1 MNWKTL
7 VKIGLIGTDRSK
19 ISEEMSQELEGM
31 GIKDE
36 DPARLILKAAATMS
50 MMRKAGIQPKD
61 FEGDLPTT
69 TEKHQTNICS
79 KRAIQY
85 LNMILRR
92 NDLSILAEFLTT
104 LKKYNKSL
112 PPESLPLILDKAIKT
127 PSIWEALNP
136 ALSGRGRWL
145 MAQNPSWA
153 TLGYTPTLDD
163 WETGNTKERAAYLR
177 HQRSIDPTAALTLLE
192 ETWSQEN
199 TTTRKKLL
207 DILEIGLSKGDDAFL
222 SALLENKQKN
232 IREKAANLLSKIPTS
247 SFNQRMLIRLKKL
260 ITVKKINKQPTLE
273 IKLPK
278 GVDDT
283 MIKDG
288 IKASLQ
294 LYRSGNK
301 ASQLAQM
308 INKLPLDYWN
318 ELTGLSPLKLLPL
331 FIENAYAYLVLSS
344 VSNAAVH
351 HNNKEWSLLIL
362 ELWLTKKEDKLWQDF
377 APLQLIAVL
386 NQEAYNRLTLSEFK
400 DIKFLPAENTPLDF
414 LLQQGKHEWQEDLSL
429 TFFDR
434 LKSWLNSS
442 EATHWGDWH
451 IRRILSI
458 AGLRVPA
465 YLYPKISRGWPE
477 HLPVWSG
484 WERDISGSLTSLEL
498 RYKVEK
504 ALKEN
509 Q

>member
-19 ISEEMSQELEGM
+19 ISEEMFHKLEAM

-61 FEGDLPTT
+61 FEGDLPSA
-69 TEKHQTNICS
+69 TEKNQTNICS

-85 LNMILRR
+85 LNMILKR
-92 NDLSILAEFLTT
+92 NDLSILKEFLTT

-112 PPESLPLILDKAIKT
+112 PPESLPIILDKAIKT
-127 PSIWEALNP
+127 PTLWEALSP
-136 ALSGRGRWL
+136 ALDDRGRWL
-145 MAQNPSWA
+145 MTQNPLWA
-153 TLGYTPTLDD
+153 KLDYTPTLND
-163 WETGNTKERAAYLR
+163 WETGNTKERTAYLL
-177 HQRSIDPTAALTLLE
+177 HQRSINSTTALTLLE

-199 TTTRKKLL
+199 TATRKRLL
-207 DILEIGLSKGDDAFL
+207 DTLEIGLSKADDVFL
-222 SALLENKQKN
+222 SARLEDKQKN

-247 SFNQRMLIRLKKL
+247 SYHQRMLIRLKKL
-260 ITVKKINKQPTLE
+260 IILKKTKQQSVLQ

-308 INKLPLDYWN
+308 INKLPLESWT
-318 ELTGLSPLKLLPL
+318 ELTGLSPRKLLPL
-331 FIENAYAYLVLSS
+331 FIENEYAYLLLNS
-344 VSNAAVH
+344 VSDAAIH
-351 HNNKEWSLLIL
+351 HRNEEWSTLIL
-362 ELWLTKKEDKLWQDF
+362 EQWLANKEDKLWQDF
-377 APLQLIAVL
+377 APLQLISVL
-386 NQEAYNRLTLSEFK
+386 NQDAYNQLTLSGFK

-414 LLQQGKHEWQEDLSL
+414 LLQQGKHEWQKDLSL
-429 TFFDR
+429 TFYDR

-451 IRRILSI
+451 LRKILII
-458 AGLRVPA
+458 AGLQVPA
-465 YLYPKISRGWPE
+465 YLYPKISKNWPE

-509 Q
+509 

>member
-19 ISEEMSQELEGM
+19 ISEEISQKLQAM

-50 MMRKAGIQPKD
+50 MMKKAGMRPKD
-61 FEGDLPTT
+61 FEGNLPTA
-69 TEKHQTNICS
+69 TENIQKNICS

-85 LNMILRR
+85 LYMILKR
-92 NDLSILAEFLTT
+92 NDLSILTEFLTS

-112 PPESLPLILDKAIKT
+112 PPESLPLLLDKAIKT

-136 ALSGRGRWL
+136 TLGDRGRWL
-145 MAQNPSWA
+145 MAENPVWA
-153 TLGYTPTLDD
+153 ELDYIPTLDD
-163 WETGNTKERAAYLR
+163 WEKGNTKERATYLR
-177 HQRSIDPTAALTLLE
+177 HQRSIDPAMALTLLE

-207 DILEIGLSKGDDAFL
+207 DTLEVGLSKVDDIFL
-222 SALLENKQKN
+222 SARLEEKQKN

-247 SFNQRMLIRLKKL
+247 SFNQRMLIRLKKS
-260 ITVKKINKQPTLE
+260 ITIKDSKQPILK
-273 IKLPK
+273 IILPK
-278 GVDDT
+278 GVDDS

-308 INKLPLDYWN
+308 INKLPLGFWS
-318 ELTGLSPLKLLPL
+318 ELTGLPSDQLLPL
-331 FIENAYAYLVLSS
+331 FIENEYAYLLLNS
-344 VSNAAVH
+344 VSDAAIH
-351 HNNKEWSLLIL
+351 HKNEEWSTLIL
-362 ELWLTKKEDKLWQDF
+362 KHWLATKEDKLWQDF
-377 APLQLIAVL
+377 APLQLISVL
-386 NQEAYNRLTLSEFK
+386 NHDAFNQLTLAGFK

-414 LLQQGKHEWQEDLSL
+414 LLQQGKHEWQEQLSL

-434 LKSWLNSS
+434 LKAWLKSS

-451 IRRILSI
+451 IRKILSI

-465 YLYPKISRGWPE
+465 YLYPKISRDWPE

-509 Q
+509 

>member
-1 MNWKTL
+1 
-7 VKIGLIGTDRSK
+7 
-19 ISEEMSQELEGM
+19 
-31 GIKDE
+31 
-36 DPARLILKAAATMS
+36 
-50 MMRKAGIQPKD
+50 
-61 FEGDLPTT
+61 
-69 TEKHQTNICS
+69 
-79 KRAIQY
+79 
-85 LNMILRR
+85 
-92 NDLSILAEFLTT
+92 
-104 LKKYNKSL
+104 
-112 PPESLPLILDKAIKT
+112 
-127 PSIWEALNP
+127 
-136 ALSGRGRWL
+136 
-145 MAQNPSWA
+145 MAQNPTWA
-153 TLGYTPTLDD
+153 NLDYTPILDD

-207 DILEIGLSKGDDAFL
+207 DTLEIGLSKTDDAFL
-222 SALLENKQKN
+222 SARLEDKQKD
-232 IREKAANLLSKIPTS
+232 IRKKAANFLSKIPTS
-247 SFNQRMLIRLKKL
+247 SYNQRMLIRLKKL
-260 ITVKKINKQPTLE
+260 IIVTKTNKQSVLK

-308 INKLPLDYWN
+308 INKFPLESWI
-318 ELTGLSPLKLLPL
+318 ELTGLSPRELLPL
-331 FIENAYAYLVLSS
+331 FIENEYAYLLLNS
-344 VSNAAVH
+344 VSDAAIH
-351 HNNKEWSLLIL
+351 HRNEEWSALILGQWLANKEG
-362 ELWLTKKEDKLWQDF
+362 KLWQDF
-377 APLQLIAVL
+377 APLQLISVL
-386 NQEAYNRLTLSEFK
+386 DQDAYHQLTLSGFK

-414 LLQQGKHEWQEDLSL
+414 LLQQGIHEWKEDLSL

-434 LKSWLNSS
+434 LKSWLKSS

-451 IRRILSI
+451 IRKILSI

-465 YLYPKISRGWPE
+465 HLYPKISRGWPE

-484 WERDISGSLTSLEL
+484 WERDVSGSLTSLEL